1 MVIGGGAGYIFRKNV
16 AEGKLASAEE
26 KADRM
31 LKEAEAA
38 IEAKKKESLLEAK
51 EEIHRMRSDMEREN
65 KERRNDILRQERRLV
80 SKE

>member
-1 MVIGGGAGYIFRKNV
+1 MLLGGGAGYLFLKNV
-16 AEGKLASAEE
+16 AEGKLATAEE

-51 EEIHRMRSDMEREN
+51 EEIHRLRTDMEREN
-65 KERRNDILRQERRLV
+65 KERRNDIQR
-80 SKE
+80 

>member
-38 IEAKKKESLLEAK
+38 IEAKKKESLLE
-51 EEIHRMRSDMEREN
+51 
-65 KERRNDILRQERRLV
+65 
-80 SKE
+80 